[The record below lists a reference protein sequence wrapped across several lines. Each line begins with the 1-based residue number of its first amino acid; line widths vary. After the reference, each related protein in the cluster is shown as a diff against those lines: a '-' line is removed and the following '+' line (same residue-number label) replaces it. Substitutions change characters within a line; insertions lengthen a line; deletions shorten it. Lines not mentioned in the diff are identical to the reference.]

1 MVWSG
6 LAQGNEKDIIHND
19 GKNVSLLDPEN
30 DERETVKEPNYQ
42 WYEIFYNNNVHVLLD
57 E

>member
-19 GKNVSLLDPEN
+19 GKNVFLLDPEN